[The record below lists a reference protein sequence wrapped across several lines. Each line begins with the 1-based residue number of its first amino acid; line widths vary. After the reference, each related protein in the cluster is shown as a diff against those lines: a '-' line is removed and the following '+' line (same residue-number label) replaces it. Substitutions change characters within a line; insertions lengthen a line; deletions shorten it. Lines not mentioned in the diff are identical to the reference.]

1 MRDAE
6 VCSMRATIAMKDAW
20 THPCDASMQIMIY
33 CCFACSV
40 VELGGNGM
48 MNRLQAPVDPLG
60 KASDGCWLA
69 QYFACV
75 STLSACCAERWARI
89 YRAPPATDAWTSAT
103 GCAGPAAPRS
113 RPWCNRVQHRAR
125 LNISAQGSCSRFRF
139 PVAPPEIGR
148 ASCRERV

>member
-75 STLSACCAERWARI
+75 STLSACCAERWARNLSST
-89 YRAPPATDAWTSAT
+89 ACD
-103 GCAGPAAPRS
+103 G
-113 RPWCNRVQHRAR
+113 RVDIGHGLRWAS
-125 LNISAQGSCSRFRF
+125 SAQK
-139 PVAPPEIGR
+139 
-148 ASCRERV
+148 